1 MKDSIENRLSN
12 AIKDAMRAKQMDRLS
27 TLRFVQAAIKQKQ
40 IDEQRELSEDESVAI
55 LQRQVK
61 QRRESIA
68 AFESAGRTEQ
78 AQKEQAELEI
88 LQEFLPEMASAEEI
102 EKVVLEAV
110 SQVQAKGV
118 TGGAAMGQ
126 VMGIVRKE
134 LAGKAEMSQVS
145 AMVKEKLM

>member
-1 MKDSIENRLSN
+1 MKNSIAINLSD
-12 AIKDAMRAKQMDRLS
+12 AIKQAMRAKQTDRLN
-27 TLRFVQAAIKQKQ
+27 TLRFVQAAINQKQ
-40 IDEQRELSEDESVAI
+40 IDEQRDLNEQEVVAI

-78 AQKEQAELEI
+78 AQKEQAELVI
-88 LQEFLPEMASAEEI
+88 LQEFLPAMASTEEI
-102 EKVVLEAV
+102 EKIVLQAISEV
-110 SQVQAKGV
+110 QVKGA

-126 VMGIVRKE
+126 VMGIVKKE

-145 AMVKEKLM
+145 AMVKDKLM